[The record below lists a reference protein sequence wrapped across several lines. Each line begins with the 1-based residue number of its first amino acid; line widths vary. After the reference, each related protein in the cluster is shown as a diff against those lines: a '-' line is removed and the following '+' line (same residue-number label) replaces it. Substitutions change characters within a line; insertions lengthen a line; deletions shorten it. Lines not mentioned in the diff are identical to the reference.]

1 MTLYNKIVED
11 NVLMKKNLIIALIEE
26 ILTELKEEFE
36 KEYDILTEDDPIVF
50 DFCVLKYNLM
60 IDSAPHTCGQKSL
73 YCVQNGVHYIVCDKE
88 DKRFLKKK
96 IKAWIAY
103 IKDPEKNRV
112 PLEKELEDRDE

>member
-1 MTLYNKIVED
+1 
-11 NVLMKKNLIIALIEE
+11 MKKNPIIALIEE

-36 KEYDILTEDDPIVF
+36 KGYNIITDDGPIVF

-60 IDSAPHTCGQKSL
+60 IDVALPVVGQNFYPGAFGPKSL
-73 YCVQNGVHYIVCDKE
+73 YCVQNGAYYIVCGVE

-103 IKDPEKNRV
+103 IKDPGKNPI
-112 PLEKELEDRDE
+112 PLEKELEGNNE